1 MEHILKVLSY
11 HGQIDAQISTNSGQ
25 IRPKDPQEHK
35 EKLQVPCYSKFSRK
49 EMITLFTWHEM
60 RQFQQPHHYT
70 VCQWGFYPI
79 VKTCKKWVMT
89 LSSSMAMYSV
99 MRDIPDARKRMS
111 CSSPICHMQSFKSF
125 DFRTNGPLNMDYL
138 YFDTHC
144 IPITQSTRFVF
155 NRSRGMLFHQARL
168 IIGLSVHDSR
178 RRFSQVSDHH
188 HSLLT
193 LSVYTISVRCRKCTS
208 YFPSRHGTSLA
219 RTRWSRLLSG

>member
-49 EMITLFTWHEM
+49 EMITSFTWHEM

-99 MRDIPDARKRMS
+99 MRDIPDARKV
-111 CSSPICHMQSFKSF
+111 PIERRVALH
-125 DFRTNGPLNMDYL
+125 L
-138 YFDTHC
+138 YATC
-144 IPITQSTRFVF
+144 K
-155 NRSRGMLFHQARL
+155 
-168 IIGLSVHDSR
+168 
-178 RRFSQVSDHH
+178 FSNH
-188 HSLLT
+188 LT
-193 LSVYTISVRCRKCTS
+193 LEQWAFEYGLPLFWYALYIIKCNVIDGLDFYRVFHIPVLCPFMPCMLANTWWYCIVEVLVRTFIFLKTK
-208 YFPSRHGTSLA
+208 PE
-219 RTRWSRLLSG
+219 W

>member
-1 MEHILKVLSY
+1 MLTAMEHILKVLSY

-49 EMITLFTWHEM
+49 EMITSFTWHEM

-99 MRDIPDARKRMS
+99 MRDIPDARKV
-111 CSSPICHMQSFKSF
+111 PIERGWVALH
-125 DFRTNGPLNMDYL
+125 L
-138 YFDTHC
+138 YATC
-144 IPITQSTRFVF
+144 K
-155 NRSRGMLFHQARL
+155 
-168 IIGLSVHDSR
+168 
-178 RRFSQVSDHH
+178 FSNH
-188 HSLLT
+188 LT
-193 LSVYTISVRCRKCTS
+193 LEQWAFEYGSPLFWYALYMCRSKDFVITYSATAGINCSFNFTMS
-208 YFPSRHGTSLA
+208 
-219 RTRWSRLLSG
+219 

>member
-49 EMITLFTWHEM
+49 EMITSFTWHEM

-99 MRDIPDARKRMS
+99 MRDIPDARKV
-111 CSSPICHMQSFKSF
+111 PIERGWVALHLYATCKFSNHLTLEQWAFEY
-125 DFRTNGPLNMDYL
+125 GLPLFWYAL
-138 YFDTHC
+138 Y
-144 IPITQSTRFVF
+144 
-155 NRSRGMLFHQARL
+155 
-168 IIGLSVHDSR
+168 IGLLPNSANAI
-178 RRFSQVSDHH
+178 
-188 HSLLT
+188 HSTDCPPPPKKKKIYIYIYKIIYYCYWSKMLRVR
-193 LSVYTISVRCRKCTS
+193 LSTEKFKFWKIWFEK
-208 YFPSRHGTSLA
+208 LKD
-219 RTRWSRLLSG
+219 LK

>member
-1 MEHILKVLSY
+1 MNAGIGNSDGWVPCYSHDTLKLHFESLGNHWKLSRFVLVMIGTIIFCPGPFMHPHLQHIHLWFQRKADSDGAYILKVLSY

-49 EMITLFTWHEM
+49 EMITSFTWHEM

-99 MRDIPDARKRMS
+99 MRDIPDARKV
-111 CSSPICHMQSFKSF
+111 PIERGRVALHLYATCKFSNHMTLEQWAFEY
-125 DFRTNGPLNMDYL
+125 GLPLFWYAL
-138 YFDTHC
+138 YSAYH
-144 IPITQSTRFVF
+144 I
-155 NRSRGMLFHQARL
+155 
-168 IIGLSVHDSR
+168 
-178 RRFSQVSDHH
+178 
-188 HSLLT
+188 
-193 LSVYTISVRCRKCTS
+193 
-208 YFPSRHGTSLA
+208 
-219 RTRWSRLLSG
+219 

>member
-1 MEHILKVLSY
+1 MIGTIYFSALVLLCIHIFNISTSDFNAKLTAMEYILKVLSY

-49 EMITLFTWHEM
+49 ETITSFTWHEM

-99 MRDIPDARKRMS
+99 MRDIPDARKV
-111 CSSPICHMQSFKSF
+111 PIERGWVAFH
-125 DFRTNGPLNMDYL
+125 L
-138 YFDTHC
+138 YATC
-144 IPITQSTRFVF
+144 K
-155 NRSRGMLFHQARL
+155 
-168 IIGLSVHDSR
+168 
-178 RRFSQVSDHH
+178 FSNH
-188 HSLLT
+188 LT
-193 LSVYTISVRCRKCTS
+193 LEQWAFEYGLPLFWYALYIKKYQLLPRAKYWCEWSQSRINLKQNFRLCYTRS
-208 YFPSRHGTSLA
+208 
-219 RTRWSRLLSG
+219 

>member
-1 MEHILKVLSY
+1 MKLHFESLGNHCKLSRFVLVMIGTIIFCPGPFMHPHLQHIHLWFQRKLTAMEHILKVLSY

-49 EMITLFTWHEM
+49 EMITSFTWHEM

-99 MRDIPDARKRMS
+99 MRDIPDARKV
-111 CSSPICHMQSFKSF
+111 PIE
-125 DFRTNGPLNMDYL
+125 RGWVALRL
-138 YFDTHC
+138 YATC
-144 IPITQSTRFVF
+144 K
-155 NRSRGMLFHQARL
+155 
-168 IIGLSVHDSR
+168 
-178 RRFSQVSDHH
+178 FSNH
-188 HSLLT
+188 LT
-193 LSVYTISVRCRKCTS
+193 LEQWAFEYGLPLFWYALYIQIPCQDCGRVNERQGS
-208 YFPSRHGTSLA
+208 
-219 RTRWSRLLSG
+219 

>member
-25 IRPKDPQEHK
+25 IHPKDPQEHK

-49 EMITLFTWHEM
+49 EMITSFTWHEM

-99 MRDIPDARKRMS
+99 MRDIPDARKV
-111 CSSPICHMQSFKSF
+111 PIERGWVALHLYATCKFSNHLTLEQWAFEY
-125 DFRTNGPLNMDYL
+125 GLPLFWYAL
-138 YFDTHC
+138 YMYWLKWNHIDSVIFLYQHREVDQKDLLDH
-144 IPITQSTRFVF
+144 
-155 NRSRGMLFHQARL
+155 RL
-168 IIGLSVHDSR
+168 ILVNDICIQ
-178 RRFSQVSDHH
+178 F
-188 HSLLT
+188 
-193 LSVYTISVRCRKCTS
+193 ICVRN
-208 YFPSRHGTSLA
+208 
-219 RTRWSRLLSG
+219 